1 MNNKTPKV
9 PLYDTREKQLEFLQ
23 TEGNCITFKD
33 TVKQERRRAQ
43 VFVSEFKQHE
53 SGEVEIEGIGTGCAR
68 FKNIEELLNAVDWQF
83 MEESHRN
90 DPGLNG
96 VF

>member
-1 MNNKTPKV
+1 VNKNTPKI
-9 PLYDTREKQLEFLQ
+9 PLYNTREKQLEFLQ
-23 TEGNCITFKD
+23 TEGNVITFKD

-43 VFVSEFKQHE
+43 VIVSEFTEAE
-53 SGEVEIEGIGTGCAR
+53 SGEVVIEGMGSGCAR
-68 FKNIEELLNAVDWQF
+68 FKNIEELLNAVDWQY

-90 DPGLNG
+90 DPGRNR

>member
-1 MNNKTPKV
+1 MNNKTPKI
-9 PLYDTREKQLEFLQ
+9 PLYDTREKQLEFLK
-23 TEGNCITFKD
+23 TEGNVITFKD

-43 VFVSEFKQHE
+43 VIVSEFTQHG
-53 SGEVEIEGIGTGCAR
+53 SGEVVIEGMGSGCAR
-68 FKNIEELLNAVDWQF
+68 FKNIDELLNAVDWQY

-90 DPGLNG
+90 DPGLNR